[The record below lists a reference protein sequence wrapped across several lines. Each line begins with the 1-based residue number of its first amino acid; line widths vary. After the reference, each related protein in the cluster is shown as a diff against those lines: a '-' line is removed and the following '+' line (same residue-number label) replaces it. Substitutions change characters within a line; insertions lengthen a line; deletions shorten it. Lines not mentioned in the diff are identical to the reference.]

1 MGLFGFGTKTKSDW
15 DEEIQSLNN
24 RLAGRKADL
33 ARYKAMY
40 GSSQPYMIAGVK
52 SDIERLKAEIAN
64 AKIERKNAP
73 KK

>member
-15 DEEIQSLNN
+15 DKEIQSKNSY
-24 RLAGRKADL
+24 LAKRKADL
-33 ARYKAMY
+33 AKYKAMY
-40 GSSQPYMIAGVK
+40 GSSQPALIAGIK

-73 KK
+73 KE